1 MNVPRALGR
10 LVLLVP
16 LLGVGADAP
25 VCAEEMA
32 LPVATQVPLLLKI
45 LTYDRNLGA
54 KAGSELAIGIVYDPS
69 DRDST
74 KATTDLG
81 SALFQNRGK
90 TVKQLPIK
98 YYTIDY
104 TNNAVLERFVK
115 QRGISVL
122 YIAPGNARNLT
133 NILQVSQDLHLTT
146 LTGVPDYVR
155 RGAAVGLAQGADR
168 PQILVNLQ
176 TTRNEGSEFEASF
189 LSMRVVTILGPR

>member
-1 MNVPRALGR
+1 MNVPRAIVR

-16 LLGVGADAP
+16 LLGLGRVPP
-25 VCAEEMA
+25 VRAEDMA
-32 LPVATQVPLLLKI
+32 LPVSTQVPLLLKI

-69 DRDST
+69 DRDSA

-81 SALFQNRGK
+81 SALFQYQGK

-98 YYTIDY
+98 YYTIEY
-104 TNNAVLERFVK
+104 TTTADLERFVK
-115 QRGISVL
+115 QKGISVL
-122 YIAPGNARNLT
+122 YIAPGNTRNLA

-176 TTRNEGSEFEASF
+176 TTRNEGSEFDASF
-189 LSMRVVTILGPR
+189 LRLATILGPR

>member
-1 MNVPRALGR
+1 V
-10 LVLLVP
+10 V
-16 LLGVGADAP
+16 
-25 VCAEEMA
+25 AEEMA
-32 LPVATQVPLLLKI
+32 LPVAAQVPLLLKI

-69 DRDST
+69 DRESA
-74 KATTDLG
+74 KATTELG
-81 SALFQNRGK
+81 SALFQYQGK

-98 YYTIDY
+98 YYTIEY
-104 TNNAVLERFVK
+104 TNTSDLERFVK
-115 QRGISVL
+115 QKGISVL
-122 YIAPGNARNLT
+122 YIAPGNARNLA
-133 NILQVSQDLHLTT
+133 NILQLSQGLRLTT

-189 LSMRVVTILGPR
+189 LRLATILGPR